1 MILINLL
8 PHREAARKRQK
19 EQFFTQLGLSA
30 LLGGVIGGAIFT
42 WYQGQISIQ
51 QDRNQ
56 FLTQQIAKLDAEIK
70 DIASLQQQ
78 IASLRARQTAVE
90 DLQAGR
96 NLPVYLLEELVN
108 QLPEGVF
115 LRSMKQ
121 ESTTILLSGTA
132 QSQERVSELLR
143 NLSNSS
149 PALTRPELV
158 EIVAA
163 SAAISGTD
171 SRRVANFSMRVT
183 LRRPAATPAAAP
195 AATAVPAAASA
206 ATAAPAAAA
215 APAASP
221 ATAPAAA
228 PAPSA
233 APAAGKV

>member
-19 EQFFTQLGLSA
+19 EQFYTQLGLSA
-30 LLGGVIGGAIFT
+30 LLGGIIGGAIFT

-56 FLTQQIAKLDAEIK
+56 FLTQEIAKLDAEIK
-70 DIASLQQQ
+70 DIATLQQQ

-108 QLPEGVF
+108 QLPKGVF

-121 ESTTILLSGTA
+121 ENMSVLLTGTA

-143 NLSNSS
+143 NLSNNS

-158 EIVAA
+158 EIVSAN
-163 SAAISGTD
+163 AAISGAD
-171 SRRVANFSMRVT
+171 ARRVANFTMRVT
-183 LRRPAATPAAAP
+183 LRKPAVTPAP
-195 AATAVPAAASA
+195 AT
-206 ATAAPAAAA
+206 
-215 APAASP
+215 P
-221 ATAPAAA
+221 ATAPAA
-228 PAPSA
+228 
-233 APAAGKV
+233 GKV

>member
-19 EQFFTQLGLSA
+19 EQFFTQLALSA
-30 LLGGVIGGAIFT
+30 MLGGIIGGAIFT
-42 WYQGQISIQ
+42 WYQGQISAQ
-51 QDRNQ
+51 QERNQ
-56 FLTQQIAKLDAEIK
+56 FLTQEIAKLEAEIK
-70 DIASLQQQ
+70 DIATLQQQ

-121 ESTTILLSGTA
+121 ENMSVLLTGTA

-143 NLSNSS
+143 NLSNNS

-158 EIVAA
+158 EIVSANAA
-163 SAAISGTD
+163 VSGTD
-171 SRRVANFSMRVT
+171 ARRVANFTMRVT
-183 LRRPAATPAAAP
+183 LRKPATTPAAP
-195 AATAVPAAASA
+195 AA
-206 ATAAPAAAA
+206 
-215 APAASP
+215 P
-221 ATAPAAA
+221 ATAPAA
-228 PAPSA
+228 
-233 APAAGKV
+233 GKV

>member
-30 LLGGVIGGAIFT
+30 LLGGVISGAIFT
-42 WYQGQISIQ
+42 WYQGQISAQ
-51 QDRNQ
+51 QERNQ
-56 FLTQQIAKLDAEIK
+56 FLTREIAKLDAEIK
-70 DIASLQQQ
+70 DIATLQAQ

-96 NLPVYLLEELVN
+96 NLPVYLLEELVK

-115 LRSMKQ
+115 LRTMKQ
-121 ESTTILLSGTA
+121 DNATVLLTGTA

-143 NLSNSS
+143 NLANNS

-163 SAAISGTD
+163 SAAVSGSD
-171 SRRVANFSMRVT
+171 ARRVANFTMRVS
-183 LRRPAATPAAAP
+183 LRRPAAVQPAAP
-195 AATAVPAAASA
+195 AGGPAAPDA
-206 ATAAPAAAA
+206 AK
-215 APAASP
+215 
-221 ATAPAAA
+221 
-228 PAPSA
+228 
-233 APAAGKV
+233 AGKV

>member
-19 EQFFTQLGLSA
+19 DQFFTQLALAA
-30 LLGGVIGGAIFT
+30 LLGGIIGGAIYT
-42 WYQGQISIQ
+42 WYQGQISNQ
-51 QDRNQ
+51 QDRNR
-56 FLTQQIAKLDAEIK
+56 FLTQEIAKLDKEIK
-70 DIASLQQQ
+70 DIATLQQQ

-121 ESTTILLSGTA
+121 QGTSVLLTGTA

-143 NLSNSS
+143 NLANNS

-158 EIVAA
+158 EIVSAN
-163 SAAISGTD
+163 AAISGRD
-171 SRRVANFSMRVT
+171 ARRVANFTMRVT
-183 LRRPAATPAAAP
+183 LRKPAAPTPAAAP
-195 AATAVPAAASA
+195 ATE
-206 ATAAPAAAA
+206 AP
-215 APAASP
+215 
-221 ATAPAAA
+221 
-228 PAPSA
+228 
-233 APAAGKV
+233 AGKV